1 MAATG
6 GGGQDS
12 PEGKGAKK
20 GAFGEDGLGVI
31 GMVLAAIGGSIG
43 FLSFVA
49 FFGAAIIW
57 VRMDRVNIPANEA
70 VAVVPKSVL
79 VTTGASFLAP
89 ALLLAVV
96 LTSALFVLDRF
107 IRRLADRYYL
117 RSEEKRLSDAEAKVD
132 RTQAKAELALEKV
145 DEALRLSLDLKDDSQ
160 LLVSGGASPETVQ
173 RASTK
178 TSEALNA
185 AEETAA
191 DAQPEAQ
198 KADEEFI
205 EAKDELER
213 VRDEKKAKIERLQVV
228 ARLVALGIAISLVAM
243 IGITASATGLPFGQI
258 MLILA
263 AAFLLAGICL
273 VILAG
278 TNFGWFALAFIVSVS
293 LVSGFITY
301 YRTTDHPKVE
311 PAAVLRS
318 GGAPMFG
325 YFVAQTSDRVYLA
338 TRLPTGPLRLDAIP
352 REEVT
357 DMAVGKA
364 VRQGAAGLRARR
376 MARQMCVIA
385 RERDNEKKIAA
396 TSKSGKPAA
405 AEDLPCTLHDL
416 GRLSGTTAHNGGTP
430 PYGVPQPKSQFRQ
443 G

>member
-1 MAATG
+1 VAATG
-6 GGGQDS
+6 GGGPES
-12 PEGKGAKK
+12 PEGKGGKK

-49 FFGAAIIW
+49 FFGAAILW
-57 VRMDRVNIPANEA
+57 VRMNRVKIPANEA

-89 ALLLAVV
+89 ALLIAVV
-96 LTSALFVLDRF
+96 LTSALFMLDRL

-117 RSEEKRLSDAEAKVD
+117 RNEEKRLSDAEAKVD
-132 RTQAKAELALEKV
+132 RTQANAELALEKL

-160 LLVSGGASPETVQ
+160 ALVSAGADPETVQ
-173 RASTK
+173 RASARTG
-178 TSEALNA
+178 EALDA
-185 AEETAA
+185 AEERAA
-191 DAQPEAQ
+191 NAQPEAQ
-198 KADEEFI
+198 RADEEFLK
-205 EAKDELER
+205 AKDELER
-213 VRDEKKAKIERLQVV
+213 VRDEKKANIERLQVV
-228 ARLVALGIAISLVAM
+228 ARLAVLGIAISLVAM
-243 IGITASATGLPFGQI
+243 IGITASATGLPFWQVA
-258 MLILA
+258 LILA
-263 AAFLLAGICL
+263 AAYFLAGVCL
-273 VILAG
+273 LILAG
-278 TNFGWFALAFIVSVS
+278 TNFGWFALAFIISVS

-318 GGAPMFG
+318 GGAPVFG
-325 YFVAQTSDRVYLA
+325 YFVAQTSDRIYLA

-357 DMAVGKA
+357 DMAVGTA

-396 TSKSGKPAA
+396 TAKPGKPAA
-405 AEDLPCTLHDL
+405 AEDLPCTLQDL
-416 GRLSGTTAHNGGTP
+416 GRLSGTTAHDGGTP
-430 PYGVPQPKSQFRQ
+430 RYGVPAA
-443 G
+443 